1 MENVKLAYRER
12 ITHLQ
17 QKLAVRVKNKKR
29 LGSVRL
35 VSFLAAILLFFI
47 FLSINGLLASVCA
60 VVLIIVFAI
69 VTKKDIENTKKLR
82 FIEQLIQINKE
93 ELKAL
98 EGDILSFNSGVEF
111 MDNEH
116 PYTGDLDIFG
126 KHSIFQMLNRTTT
139 GRSAEKLAGWLKYPE
154 TKEVIDQRQKSVKAL
169 AEAVEWRQDI
179 QAIGRNDKIKE
190 SNFEQILAWAK
201 SKPENENLKK
211 WNVLTSVALS
221 MTVIFILLASFG
233 LASWQLLWISLIV
246 HSWIIWRSGKIVMPH
261 YALLSKTVA
270 SLSALEKSLYLISN
284 KEFKDPGLKALQ
296 KDLDSGQALRRMKA
310 YEVIESLRKIMAQ
323 LDIRYNPLVH
333 FPLNLLL
340 FWDWHQY
347 RALSSMHRKVG
358 ERLLKWADIYVEI
371 EALCSLANLAY
382 NNRDWDFPEIKE
394 QHFTFE
400 ATQLGHPL
408 IVSKKRVCSDV
419 ELGGVGKMMLI
430 TGSNMAGKSTFL
442 RSVGVNVVL
451 AMAGAPVCAK
461 KMSLSPVKVIS
472 SMRIADNLEENISTF
487 YAELKKLEYI
497 IAEAKKKGRNLLL
510 MDEILR
516 GTNSNDRHA
525 GSRALI
531 EQLLKVDAV
540 GILATHDLALTDLE
554 EKYPQQVF
562 NYHFD
567 VQVQKEVLFFD
578 YALKHGICTSMNA
591 SILMRKIGIDV

>member
-35 VSFLAAILLFFI
+35 VSFLAAILFFFI

-139 GRSAEKLAGWLKYPE
+139 GRSTEKLAGWLKYPE

-169 AEAVEWRQDI
+169 AEAVEWRQDL

-270 SLSALEKSLYLISN
+270 SLAALEKSLYLISN

-296 KDLDSGQALRRMKA
+296 KDLDSGQALRGMKA

-323 LDIRYNPLVH
+323 LDLRYNPLVH

-358 ERLLKWADIYVEI
+358 EKLLKWADVYVEI
-371 EALCSLANLAY
+371 EALCSLANMAY

-400 ATQLGHPL
+400 AIQLGHPL

-591 SILMRKIGIDV
+591 SILMRKIGIEV